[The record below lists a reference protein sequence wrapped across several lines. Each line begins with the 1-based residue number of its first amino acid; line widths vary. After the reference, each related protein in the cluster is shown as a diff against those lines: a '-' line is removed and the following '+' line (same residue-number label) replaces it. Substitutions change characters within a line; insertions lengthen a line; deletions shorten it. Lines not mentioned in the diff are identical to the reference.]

1 MEFLQFFDKISDC
14 TIIFKMEEQ
23 KRYKLNSGKEIL
35 IRPALIEDSEK
46 LLEYLTLVGTESDYL
61 SYGENEFDFNLEYM
75 IKSIELSQ
83 RRINFLSIVA
93 LFENEIIGS
102 LDFKGGSRPRIA
114 HTGIMGITVKKN
126 YWKSGVGN
134 CLMDYLFRW
143 AKSTNIVKKVDLRVR
158 TNNYPAI
165 KLYIK
170 YGFIVIGKISRC
182 AYVNNRYVDEYYMER
197 WVE

>member
-1 MEFLQFFDKISDC
+1 
-14 TIIFKMEEQ
+14 MEEQ
-23 KRYKLNSGKEIL
+23 KRYKLNSEKEIL

-83 RRINFLSIVA
+83 RRNNFLSVVA
-93 LFENEIIGS
+93 LYEKEIIGS

-114 HTGIMGITVKKN
+114 HTGIMGITVKKS

-143 AKSTNIVKKVDLRVR
+143 AKSTNIVKKIDLRVR

-170 YGFIVIGKISRC
+170 YGFIVAGKISRC

-197 WVE
+197 WID